1 MDALEQAR
9 AEIDTVD
16 AQLAAL
22 FERRMAAVLQ
32 VAEYKRAHGLPVYDA
47 ARETAVLE
55 KAAAR
60 IQDPALRPY
69 YKDHVQNLMDV
80 AKQYEAVVLGQNR
93 AAYQGVEGA
102 FAHIALRALFPH
114 AEAVSYPTWDEVFD
128 AVERGDAAR
137 GVVPFENSHA
147 GDVSAVLDLCYNHPA
162 LWVVDV
168 YDLPISQNLLVLPG
182 TKLDQI
188 RSVYSHQQ
196 AIAQSETF
204 LRQFGLPATAMANTA
219 MAAKFVAESGDSSK
233 AAIAS
238 VETAAL
244 YGLEVLVPSI
254 NTDGDNTTRFIVLSR
269 EKPTG
274 GNRFSLLFTVDNKP
288 GKLGEVIQIIGA
300 SGFNMESIKSR
311 PMPHVPFEYYF
322 YVELVGDPTADETAA
337 LLRELDHLPYRA
349 AVRSVYQMSE
359 FIGTKLT
366 MNLGERSYDIIV
378 KSGSLENLY
387 QFARLDR
394 RVAVVTDSGV
404 PAQYA
409 QMVADQ
415 CRDAHII
422 TVPQGEASKSFKIL
436 ESVLKQ
442 MLEFGMGRG
451 DLVIAVG
458 GGVVGDLA
466 GFAASI
472 YMRGIDFINCPTTT
486 LSMIDSS
493 IGGKTAVDLGDTKNI
508 VGAFWQPKLVIVD
521 PDTLATLPRRHFI
534 NGLAEAV
541 KASLLADPELF
552 AIFENGDVDAQIGE
566 IICRSLRFK
575 KNIVE
580 QDETEQGMRKALNFG
595 HTIGHGIE
603 AVKGIKG
610 RRTVGLYHGECVA
623 LGMLPMIESKALQKR
638 VRAVYRRLGLPTRT
652 TYDKEK
658 VLAEMLHD
666 KKAQSG
672 QITIIKVPGL
682 GCWRAETIPVEGLR
696 PLLGIEE

>member
-1 MDALEQAR
+1 MQEV
-9 AEIDTVD
+9 TVHASRD
-16 AQLAAL
+16 YRILIGT
-22 FERRMAAVLQ
+22 
-32 VAEYKRAHGLPVYDA
+32 GLLPRLGQEA
-47 ARETAVLE
+47 ARCVKGRKVCIVSETNVYPHHG
-55 KAAAR
+55 AAAEESLKS
-60 IQDPALRPY
+60 AGFT
-69 YKDHVQNLMDV
+69 
-80 AKQYEAVVLGQNR
+80 VVSYVFSAGESSKNGQNYLTLLNFLAENQLTR
-93 AAYQGVEGA
+93 ADLL
-102 FAHIALRALFPH
+102 IAL
-114 AEAVSYPTWDEVFD
+114 
-128 AVERGDAAR
+128 
-137 GVVPFENSHA
+137 
-147 GDVSAVLDLCYNHPA
+147 
-162 LWVVDV
+162 
-168 YDLPISQNLLVLPG
+168 
-182 TKLDQI
+182 
-188 RSVYSHQQ
+188 
-196 AIAQSETF
+196 
-204 LRQFGLPATAMANTA
+204 
-219 MAAKFVAESGDSSK
+219 
-233 AAIAS
+233 
-238 VETAAL
+238 
-244 YGLEVLVPSI
+244 
-254 NTDGDNTTRFIVLSR
+254 
-269 EKPTG
+269 
-274 GNRFSLLFTVDNKP
+274 
-288 GKLGEVIQIIGA
+288 
-300 SGFNMESIKSR
+300 
-311 PMPHVPFEYYF
+311 
-322 YVELVGDPTADETAA
+322 
-337 LLRELDHLPYRA
+337 
-349 AVRSVYQMSE
+349 
-359 FIGTKLT
+359 
-366 MNLGERSYDIIV
+366 
-378 KSGSLENLY
+378 
-387 QFARLDR
+387 
-394 RVAVVTDSGV
+394 
-404 PAQYA
+404 
-409 QMVADQ
+409 
-415 CRDAHII
+415 
-422 TVPQGEASKSFKIL
+422 
-436 ESVLKQ
+436 
-442 MLEFGMGRG
+442 
-451 DLVIAVG
+451 G